1 MQKAIDIKGLS
12 LVINT
17 VPCSSEKVV
26 NQMIGRLRKLD
37 NKEVFFVDMYDE
49 GFSAQRNQA
58 SKRLRLYKKK
68 AKQILKIK

>member
-1 MQKAIDIKGLS
+1 
-12 LVINT
+12 
-17 VPCSSEKVV
+17 
-26 NQMIGRLRKLD
+26 MIGRLRKLE